1 MSSGRGHIKEG
12 ILVPKMENGFKKL
25 KKIPN
30 CETIVYQLIQLS
42 RLLTIEQHKI
52 WFSKSIVNHNIPVG
66 KI

>member
-1 MSSGRGHIKEG
+1 MIRLLVSSGRGHIKEG

-52 WFSKSIVNHNIPVG
+52 
-66 KI
+66 